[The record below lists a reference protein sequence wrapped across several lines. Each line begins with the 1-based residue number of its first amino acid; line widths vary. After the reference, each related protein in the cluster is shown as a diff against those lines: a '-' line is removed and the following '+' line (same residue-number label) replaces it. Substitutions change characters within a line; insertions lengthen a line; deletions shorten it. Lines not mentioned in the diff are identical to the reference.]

1 MLVDTLN
8 IPATDNFENS
18 DGLDK
23 IIKTEFQHLWV
34 RIINS
39 KKENAWWEK
48 QTLYFDQIVRAIST
62 ANAVAIL
69 RTETLMKG
77 QRLDHDRF
85 SKFMAFQDNRP
96 VQEKQ
101 KISQTKSSARKVKG
115 QLSENDRQQTA
126 DVSSLTI
133 KTGQVRIT
141 YHSHLICCTL
151 WIMNCR
157 KSLYCV
163 NDAPNFFSRI
173 RIWRA

>member
-96 VQEKQ
+96 VEEKQ
-101 KISQTKSSARKVKG
+101 KKYRRR
-115 QLSENDRQQTA
+115 N
-126 DVSSLTI
+126 
-133 KTGQVRIT
+133 QVREKSKGN
-141 YHSHLICCTL
+141 Y
-151 WIMNCR
+151 R
-157 KSLYCV
+157 KMTDNRRRMSGPWPSKL
-163 NDAPNFFSRI
+163 DK
-173 RIWRA
+173 WE